1 MEFLR
6 QACRGRGITDMA
18 ALAGV
23 RNNAL
28 VVVAGVVL
36 VRQRPGSAQG
46 VVFMTLEDEFSIAN
60 IVVWPKT
67 LETYR
72 SAVMGARLMLVK
84 GRVQRQD
91 DIIHVIAH
99 RIEDLTHWLARL
111 APDDLLVNPLARA
124 DEVARGAPG
133 GSHPPPARHP
143 RQNRII
149 PKSRDFQ

>member
-1 MEFLR
+1 
-6 QACRGRGITDMA
+6 MA

-23 RNNAL
+23 RNDAL

-46 VVFMTLEDEFSIAN
+46 VVFMTLEDEFAIAN

-72 SAVMGARLMLVK
+72 PAGMGARLMLVK

-111 APDDLLVNPLARA
+111 APTISWSIRWPGPTGDARHPRRLAP
-124 DEVARGAPG
+124 APT
-133 GSHPPPARHP
+133 RHP